1 LPLHCSEENRLVER
15 EVCVAPDNLNVLQVV
30 ASRVQRLVEDG
41 RKLEEIPNQD
51 DAKATKKLV
60 AVLRENFT

>member
-1 LPLHCSEENRLVER
+1 MIVRASTRYHVSTFLSSGRQYHLH
-15 EVCVAPDNLNVLQVV
+15 
-30 ASRVQRLVEDG
+30 SRNGVQRLVEDG